1 MWVDKAVREASMRLL
16 ILSLVVST
24 AAIFAETQ
32 PLSAQSPSSYPW
44 CARQAGKDFD
54 TTSCYFTSY
63 QQCMTTVSGIGGYC
77 NRSPGSQ
84 AYGGDYGRRGRSWQ
98 Y

>member
-1 MWVDKAVREASMRLL
+1 MRLL

-32 PLSAQSPSSYPW
+32 PLSAQ
-44 CARQAGKDFD
+44 AGKDFD

-63 QQCMTTVSGIGGYC
+63 QQCMATISGSGGWCYQ
-77 NRSPGSQ
+77 SPYYHATRDTRAPRQ
-84 AYGGDYGRRGRSWQ
+84 RRARRE
-98 Y
+98 